1 MGDIRLCILSLKLGR
16 IDMKSI
22 KKLSNTMFDAASGF
36 ILIPIFAA
44 LFFGPMII
52 ALIVWA
58 VRLVKRAKEK
68 ARIARANE
76 ERQAKN

>member
-1 MGDIRLCILSLKLGR
+1 
-16 IDMKSI
+16 MKNI
-22 KKLSNTMFDAASGF
+22 KKLSSILFDAAGAGF
-36 ILIPIFAA
+36 LLIPFIAV
-44 LFFGPMII
+44 LFLGPMII

-68 ARIARANE
+68 ARISRANE